1 VKSRDRLSVPQ
12 GTWRIGRFF
21 GVDLLIKPSLLLMA
35 AVLVL
40 LFAPRFED
48 STTTNPYLLAV
59 FFVVALYISVL
70 IHELAHVAVARA
82 YRMQVPSVTL
92 HLLGGETAIEGD
104 SRTPAQEFWTSVVGP
119 FASIAIAYVAWQATA
134 VVPAGNTA
142 DVLRAV
148 AYVNAVVGLMNLVP
162 GLPLDGGRVFR
173 AIIWVVSGSK
183 AAGTTAAAW
192 AGRLIAVVVVAIP
205 FLWAYN
211 NGTSRLAIDLV
222 LAILISAFLWT
233 GASQALNMASRD
245 RRLDYLNARSLADIN
260 ADINA
265 DIPGDAPALP
275 ADLSGADLLRAMAA
289 LPSDVYRLVESDG
302 STLGLLTA
310 ESVDEAYRKGSK

>member
-1 VKSRDRLSVPQ
+1 
-12 GTWRIGRFF
+12 
-21 GVDLLIKPSLLLMA
+21 M
-35 AVLVL
+35 
-40 LFAPRFED
+40 
-48 STTTNPYLLAV
+48 
-59 FFVVALYISVL
+59 
-70 IHELAHVAVARA
+70 
-82 YRMQVPSVTL
+82 TL

-173 AIIWVVSGSK
+173 AIIWVVSGNK
-183 AAGTTAAAW
+183 AAGTNAAAW

-245 RRLDYLNARSLADIN
+245 RRLDHLNARSLADIN
-260 ADINA
+260 ADI
-265 DIPGDAPALP
+265 PGDLPALP

-289 LPSDVYRLVESDG
+289 LPSDIYRLVESDG

-310 ESVDEAYRKGSK
+310 ESVDEAYRKGPK